1 MTTDSDDLGADA
13 LANRNAALEAELRVL
28 RAEALRAQGD
38 ATGYQVA
45 CEWRDKCRAAEA
57 ERDRLAAENAALRA
71 RFVKAAESIAAM
83 AARQDERCGH
93 ENYTDAT
100 VTAFQHA
107 AAMLRLAAQ
116 LLAPGKG

>member
-57 ERDRLAAENAALRA
+57 ERDRLAAENAALRGMVGRGIDTACDLITA
-71 RFVKAAESIAAM
+71 RGTIAELRAALDGVLNRADAADYARAAE
-83 AARQDERCGH
+83 
-93 ENYTDAT
+93 
-100 VTAFQHA
+100 
-107 AAMLRLAAQ
+107 
-116 LLAPGKG
+116 LLAPVKE